1 MHPVSI
7 LRVPLNEEGIFT
19 MNTLQHCKSA
29 LAVAALFAASGAFA
43 ATMNNADYKAGKD
56 RISAD
61 YKADKAACDS
71 FSGNAKDICVEQAK
85 GKESVAKAELE
96 ANYSGK
102 TADFAKVA
110 VAKAD
115 ANYAVAK
122 EMCDD
127 KGGNAKDVCV
137 SEAKAA
143 HTKELAD
150 AKLNKKVGEARSDA
164 VQDKRDADYK
174 VAAEKCESLAGDAKA
189 ACLSAAKQR
198 FDKS

>member
-1 MHPVSI
+1 
-7 LRVPLNEEGIFT
+7 

-43 ATMNNADYKAGKD
+43 ATMSQADYKAGKD